1 MNTTIPASDIVSVLP
16 GVIGAGGNALAL
28 NTVFITKQTPQAMLG
43 VKAFGSAEQVAEIFG
58 TTSKEHE
65 AAQVYFAGFVGS
77 TTRPETLY
85 IASMMTTAQVA
96 KLVGGK
102 VPTRTDFSNIPQGL
116 ALDIDGKRTVV
127 TITSADIKS
136 YSALAEA
143 VSASLAK
150 TGTCK
155 YDTASRT
162 FTIEG
167 TTKGIAGTIGFG
179 SGDLAEYIGLTEE
192 IGAQKNDGINADTI
206 DELMPR
212 ITKETR
218 NFVSIMAIGDFS
230 SDEKLAISRWVSLQD
245 NRYVHVL
252 YLFSNEN
259 GILEAVANVIKES
272 EIGGTCL
279 MYGNHTHGAFACTYA
294 ASLNFN
300 ELNGRATFAFRRQEG
315 LTPTVTGKALA
326 DELLRLGF
334 NFYGAY
340 GTANDRFVFVN
351 KGSVS
356 GQFKWLD
363 SYVNQVYLNS
373 QLQLALMTMLTNFKS
388 IPYNEQGRA
397 IHRAAI
403 KDPIDQMLNFGAIQ
417 RGIVLSEQQKKQIN
431 VEAGFDAAAQIQTEG
446 WCLRIGETPAQT
458 RGMRKSMPLK
468 LWYADGGSVQ
478 QVTLPSINIQ

>member
-1 MNTTIPASDIVSVLP
+1 MNTIPASDIVSVLP
-16 GVIGAGGNALAL
+16 GVVGTGGNPLAL
-28 NTVFITKQTPQAMLG
+28 NALFITKSTPSSMLG

-58 TTSKEHE
+58 TKSKEHE

-77 TTRPETLY
+77 TSRPETLY
-85 IASMMTTAQVA
+85 IASMMTTNQAA

-102 VPTRTDFSNIPQGL
+102 VPTRTDFSHIPQGL
-116 ALDIDGKRTVV
+116 ELDIDGKKQTV
-127 TITSADIKS
+127 TITPADIKS

-150 TGTCK
+150 AGTCK
-155 YDTASRT
+155 YDATSRT

-167 TTKGIAGTIGFG
+167 ATKGSAGTIGFG
-179 SGDLAEYIGLTEE
+179 SGDLAEYMGLTEKT
-192 IGAQKNDGINADTI
+192 AQKNDGINADTI

-212 ITKETR
+212 ITKVVS

-230 SDEKLAISRWVSLQD
+230 SDEKLTISRWVTVQND
-245 NRYVHVL
+245 RYVHVL
-252 YLFSNEN
+252 YSNGELVA
-259 GILEAVANVIKES
+259 LEAISTAIRES

-315 LTPTVTGKALA
+315 LTPTVTDKALA
-326 DELLRLGF
+326 DELLRLRF

-351 KGSVS
+351 QGSIS
-356 GQFKWLD
+356 GKFKWMD
-363 SYVNQVYLNS
+363 SYINQVYLNS
-373 QLQLALMTMLTNFKS
+373 QLQLALMTMLTSFKS
-388 IPYNEQGRA
+388 LPYNEVGKA
-397 IHRAAI
+397 IQRAAI
-403 KDPIDQMLNFGAIQ
+403 QDPINQMLNFGAIQ
-417 RGIVLSEQQKKQIN
+417 RGITLSEQQKEQIN
-431 VEAGFDAAAQIQTEG
+431 IEAGFDAAAQINAEG
-446 WCLRIGETPAQT
+446 WCLRIGETSAQT
-458 RGMRKSMPLK
+458 RGLRESMPLK

-478 QVTLPSINIQ
+478 QITLPSINVQ

>member
-1 MNTTIPASDIVSVLP
+1 MNTIPASDIVSVLP
-16 GVIGAGGNALAL
+16 GVVGTGGNPLAL
-28 NTVFITKQTPQAMLG
+28 NALFITKSTPSSMLG

-58 TTSKEHE
+58 TKSKEHE

-77 TTRPETLY
+77 TSRPETLY
-85 IASMMTTAQVA
+85 IASMMTTNQAA

-102 VPTRTDFSNIPQGL
+102 VPTRDFNHIPQGL
-116 ALDIDGKRTVV
+116 ELDIDGKKQTVA
-127 TITSADIKS
+127 ITPADIKS

-150 TGTCK
+150 AGTCK
-155 YDTASRT
+155 YDATSRT

-167 TTKGIAGTIGFG
+167 ATKGSAGTIGFG
-179 SGDLAEYIGLTEE
+179 SGDLAEYMGLTEKT
-192 IGAQKNDGINADTI
+192 AQKNDGINADTI

-212 ITKETR
+212 ITKVVS

-230 SDEKLAISRWVSLQD
+230 SDEKLAISRWVTVQND
-245 NRYVHVL
+245 RYVHVL
-252 YLFSNEN
+252 YSNGELVA
-259 GILEAVANVIKES
+259 LEAISTAIRES

-315 LTPTVTGKALA
+315 LTPTVTDKALA
-326 DELLRLGF
+326 DELLRLRF

-351 KGSVS
+351 QGSIS
-356 GQFKWLD
+356 GKFKWMD
-363 SYVNQVYLNS
+363 SYINQVYLNS
-373 QLQLALMTMLTNFKS
+373 QLQLALMTMLTSFKS
-388 IPYNEQGRA
+388 LPYNEVGKA
-397 IHRAAI
+397 IQRAAI
-403 KDPIDQMLNFGAIQ
+403 QDPINQMLNFGAIQ
-417 RGIVLSEQQKKQIN
+417 RGITLSEQQKEQIN
-431 VEAGFDAAAQIQTEG
+431 IEAGFDAAAQINAEG
-446 WCLRIGETPAQT
+446 WCLRIGETSAQT
-458 RGMRKSMPLK
+458 RGLRESMPLK

-478 QVTLPSINIQ
+478 KVELPSINVQ